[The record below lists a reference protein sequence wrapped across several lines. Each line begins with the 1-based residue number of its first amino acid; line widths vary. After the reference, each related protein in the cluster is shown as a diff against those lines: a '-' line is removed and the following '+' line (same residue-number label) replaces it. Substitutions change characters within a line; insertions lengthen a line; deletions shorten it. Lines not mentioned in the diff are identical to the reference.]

1 MANDLKITPDQLEE
15 PMLDEGKVNVNLT
28 LYDNQL
34 EEMASRSSL
43 YQHISET
50 QNADVS
56 FADLLADDST
66 TLQAYTDFYPD
77 KPPETTLSL
86 QSDTYGWYDF
96 VVPTTDTEK
105 NQLKAGLED
114 VASREHTSADAMM
127 YEVFK
132 EEWIADHID
141 DVTMTAT
148 EALYENS
155 EESIGLTF
163 EQYVQEYGF
172 EDGSAPPSF
181 AEFLENDYTER
192 PAEQSQQMSS
202 ASPYMSNDFIEQP
215 EETAPAAEQS
225 DTSSTNNAYEQEY
238 MLLDRLKS
246 DCEYYLNT
254 NATEEN
260 NHLWA
265 GNPEAQIEKMQELYD
280 MLPEKPEW
288 LTQEDINQYA
298 QQMIPEKE
306 AEMAIATVQVRNMLV
321 NEDGNLFATMEV
333 NRSRMEELLND
344 ANSPLLKGKD
354 IHELVY
360 FNDAASPILAAEINR
375 DESVQVSAIMRDGYE
390 EIEVPLSLDDN
401 TIAEIKD
408 AVKENVEQS
417 LDVSVQHFFETAE
430 PNHNYSQEE
439 VHALAETV
447 GKFVTAYQE
456 EQEPEKEF
464 SLEKNIQRIEE
475 GLTSPEIL
483 PRLTAELDKAI
494 DVSQRTT
501 SEGIFLL
508 PDRIVEQ
515 AVEVAQQMEMYT
527 KPLGFEKN
535 EIVQFDGEVIM
546 DTETADGETKPTINL
561 ALYMTDDFMEQALD
575 RAGIFDVNNPAY
587 QADSFEEL
595 MFNEDGTFKTYV
607 NGYIDIS
614 ENKEVDFRLYT
625 SGDAEINVPLS
636 DSEKRVVL
644 DKAEAYIEQETGM
657 TFEQNIEDLRNSSNE
672 WYAVKMDIGDTVN
685 AFFENG
691 GAEPTTSKSG
701 TFTVAKAPEG
711 EAIQLIDN
719 DLKMSMAEMTPADN
733 GYVIQNSINAII
745 KEGLENGLKR
755 ADMVASQEVQK
766 EQPAPEKKHKQSIER
781 D

>member
-86 QSDTYGWYDF
+86 QSDTYGWCDF

-172 EDGSAPPSF
+172 EGGSAPPSF

-333 NRSRMEELLND
+333 NRSRMEEMLND

-657 TFEQNIEDLRNSSNE
+657 TFEQNIEDLRNSSND

-685 AFFENG
+685 AFF
-691 GAEPTTSKSG
+691 
-701 TFTVAKAPEG
+701 
-711 EAIQLIDN
+711 
-719 DLKMSMAEMTPADN
+719 
-733 GYVIQNSINAII
+733 
-745 KEGLENGLKR
+745 ENGLKR

>member
-1 MANDLKITPDQLEE
+1 MGNRHGSMGVTINYDADLQASVETASVDKAMDIEADLKDKLQSKIKENEGVEATVTVDLDYYDKVDEVATFNVNIQFEDEGTVKFAEFDGDYYQPPDADDLIHEERDLEGIIDEAMADLGYPDANAEITADRSDDMDKAFEKAYE
-15 PMLDEGKVNVNLT
+15 AIERKCFMENENKIMLDENAGIMIDDGKVNAVAFLFDAQYKEFAERTNLLKDAEATFEELLEDGDTFLDMSVNFSPNGEVSAT
-28 LYDNQL
+28 LN
-34 EEMASRSSL
+34 M
-43 YQHISET
+43 
-50 QNADVS
+50 
-56 FADLLADDST
+56 
-66 TLQAYTDFYPD
+66 
-77 KPPETTLSL
+77 
-86 QSDTYGWYDF
+86 QSDTYGYESYA
-96 VVPTTDTEK
+96 VP
-105 NQLKAGLED
+105 LED
-114 VASREHTSADAMM
+114 SEKQELRE
-127 YEVFK
+127 E
-132 EEWIADHID
+132 
-141 DVTMTAT
+141 
-148 EALYENS
+148 
-155 EESIGLTF
+155 
-163 EQYVQEYGF
+163 
-172 EDGSAPPSF
+172 
-181 AEFLENDYTER
+181 
-192 PAEQSQQMSS
+192 
-202 ASPYMSNDFIEQP
+202 
-215 EETAPAAEQS
+215 
-225 DTSSTNNAYEQEY
+225 
-238 MLLDRLKS
+238 LDRIARYNEMTIDELM
-246 DCEYYLNT
+246 
-254 NATEEN
+254 EE
-260 NHLWA
+260 A
-265 GNPEAQIEKMQELYD
+265 M
-280 MLPEKPEW
+280 
-288 LTQEDINQYA
+288 
-298 QQMIPEKE
+298 
-306 AEMAIATVQVRNMLV
+306 ATVQVRNMLV

-333 NRSRMEELLND
+333 NRSRMEEMLND
-344 ANSPLLKGKD
+344 ANSPLLEGKN

-417 LDVSVQHFFETAE
+417 YDVSVQHFFETAE

-456 EQEPEKEF
+456 YQEPEKEF

-475 GLTSPEIL
+475 GLTSPEVL

-494 DVSQRTT
+494 DDSQRTT

-657 TFEQNIEDLRNSSNE
+657 TFEQNIEDLRNSSND

-719 DLKMSMAEMTPADN
+719 DLKMSMAEMTPAGN
-733 GYVIQNSINAII
+733 GYVIQNSINAVI

>member
-1 MANDLKITPDQLEE
+1 MGNRHGSMGVTINYDADLQASVETASVDKAMDIEADLKDKLQSKIKENEGVEATVTVDLDYYDKVDEVATFNVNIQFEDEGTVKFAEFDGDYYQPPDADDLIHEERDLEGIIDEAMADLGYPDANAEITADRSDDMDKAFEKAYE
-15 PMLDEGKVNVNLT
+15 AIERKCFMENENKIMLDENAGIMIDDGKVNAVAFLFDAQYKEFAERTNLLKDAEATFEELLEDGDTFLDMSVNFSPNGEVSAT
-28 LYDNQL
+28 LN
-34 EEMASRSSL
+34 M
-43 YQHISET
+43 
-50 QNADVS
+50 
-56 FADLLADDST
+56 
-66 TLQAYTDFYPD
+66 
-77 KPPETTLSL
+77 
-86 QSDTYGWYDF
+86 QSDTYGYESYA
-96 VVPTTDTEK
+96 VP
-105 NQLKAGLED
+105 LED
-114 VASREHTSADAMM
+114 SEKQELRE
-127 YEVFK
+127 E
-132 EEWIADHID
+132 
-141 DVTMTAT
+141 
-148 EALYENS
+148 
-155 EESIGLTF
+155 
-163 EQYVQEYGF
+163 
-172 EDGSAPPSF
+172 
-181 AEFLENDYTER
+181 
-192 PAEQSQQMSS
+192 
-202 ASPYMSNDFIEQP
+202 
-215 EETAPAAEQS
+215 
-225 DTSSTNNAYEQEY
+225 
-238 MLLDRLKS
+238 LDRIARYNEMTIDELM
-246 DCEYYLNT
+246 
-254 NATEEN
+254 EE
-260 NHLWA
+260 A
-265 GNPEAQIEKMQELYD
+265 M
-280 MLPEKPEW
+280 
-288 LTQEDINQYA
+288 
-298 QQMIPEKE
+298 
-306 AEMAIATVQVRNMLV
+306 ATVQVRNMLV

-333 NRSRMEELLND
+333 NRSRMEEMLND
-344 ANSPLLKGKD
+344 ANSPLLEGKN

-417 LDVSVQHFFETAE
+417 YDVSVQHFFETAE

-456 EQEPEKEF
+456 YQEPEKEF

-475 GLTSPEIL
+475 GLTSPEVL

-494 DVSQRTT
+494 DDSQRTT

-657 TFEQNIEDLRNSSNE
+657 TFEQNIEDLRNSSND

-733 GYVIQNSINAII
+733 GYVIQNSINAVI

>member
-1 MANDLKITPDQLEE
+1 MGNRHGSMGVTINYDADLQASVETASVDKAMDIEADLKDKLQSKIKENEGVEATVTVDLDYYDKVDEVATFNVNIQFEDEGTVKFAEFDGDYYQPPDADDLIHEERDLEGIIDEAMADLGYPDANAEITADRSDDMDKAFEKAYE
-15 PMLDEGKVNVNLT
+15 AIERKCFMENENKIMLDENAGIMIDDGKVNAVAFLFDAQYKEFAERTNLLKDAEATFEELLEDGDTFLDMSVNFSPNGEVSAT
-28 LYDNQL
+28 LN
-34 EEMASRSSL
+34 M
-43 YQHISET
+43 
-50 QNADVS
+50 
-56 FADLLADDST
+56 
-66 TLQAYTDFYPD
+66 
-77 KPPETTLSL
+77 
-86 QSDTYGWYDF
+86 QSDTYGYESYA
-96 VVPTTDTEK
+96 VP
-105 NQLKAGLED
+105 LED
-114 VASREHTSADAMM
+114 SEKQELRE
-127 YEVFK
+127 E
-132 EEWIADHID
+132 
-141 DVTMTAT
+141 
-148 EALYENS
+148 
-155 EESIGLTF
+155 
-163 EQYVQEYGF
+163 
-172 EDGSAPPSF
+172 
-181 AEFLENDYTER
+181 
-192 PAEQSQQMSS
+192 
-202 ASPYMSNDFIEQP
+202 
-215 EETAPAAEQS
+215 
-225 DTSSTNNAYEQEY
+225 
-238 MLLDRLKS
+238 LDRIARYNEMTIDELM
-246 DCEYYLNT
+246 
-254 NATEEN
+254 EE
-260 NHLWA
+260 A
-265 GNPEAQIEKMQELYD
+265 M
-280 MLPEKPEW
+280 
-288 LTQEDINQYA
+288 
-298 QQMIPEKE
+298 
-306 AEMAIATVQVRNMLV
+306 ATVQVRNMLV

-333 NRSRMEELLND
+333 NRSRMEEMLND
-344 ANSPLLKGKD
+344 ANSPLLEGKN

-417 LDVSVQHFFETAE
+417 YDVSVQHFFETAE

-657 TFEQNIEDLRNSSNE
+657 TFEQNIEDLRNSSND

-733 GYVIQNSINAII
+733 GYVIQNSINAVI

>member
-1 MANDLKITPDQLEE
+1 MDWIKVSIFTTSEGIE
-15 PMLDEGKVNVNLT
+15 PLSG
-28 LYDNQL
+28 
-34 EEMASRSSL
+34 RL
-43 YQHISET
+43 YQLGIT
-50 QNADVS
+50 
-56 FADLLADDST
+56 
-66 TLQAYTDFYPD
+66 
-77 KPPETTLSL
+77 
-86 QSDTYGWYDF
+86 
-96 VVPTTDTEK
+96 
-105 NQLKAGLED
+105 GLEIED
-114 VASREHTSADAMM
+114 EKD
-127 YEVFK
+127 FK
-132 EEWIADHID
+132 D
-141 DVTMTAT
+141 
-148 EALYENS
+148 
-155 EESIGLTF
+155 
-163 EQYVQEYGF
+163 
-172 EDGSAPPSF
+172 
-181 AEFLENDYTER
+181 FLENNKQYWDYVDDELIKEKEGETEVIAYVSDNAAGHEMLMAIR
-192 PAEQSQQMSS
+192 NTVAEMKQLDDERVSNRKEGLEKYGSERAWEQQDEQSYYASLGYDKTSFTINLNDGTQETFRQDIGDGDGGVIDFVKSIGRDDLAEILQNAVVAEQQMAQEQAEPAPEVTEPKEDVQNTEQADAQS
-202 ASPYMSNDFIEQP
+202 ATNDH
-215 EETAPAAEQS
+215 S
-225 DTSSTNNAYEQEY
+225 YEY
-238 MLLDRLKS
+238 MLLDRLRS
-246 DCEYYLNT
+246 DCEYFLGT
-254 NATEEN
+254 GETAEN
-260 NHLWA
+260 NHLCA

-333 NRSRMEELLND
+333 NRSRMEEMLND